1 MAQRLKNHITA
12 TLDSDDAPKL
22 TQDDFERARF
32 RIGFKD
38 VSREEWQEAA
48 RARLNES
55 QKISITLDQD
65 VIAWLNTQTDARDYQ
80 TLINAA
86 LREAMQRQT
95 LEALLRRVIRE
106 ELTHN

>member
-1 MAQRLKNHITA
+1 MKPASITV

-22 TQDDFERARF
+22 TQEDFERARF

-48 RARLNES
+48 RMHLSEH
-55 QKISITLDQD
+55 QKINITLDQD
-65 VIAWLNTQTDARDYQ
+65 VIAWLTAQTDVSGYQ
-80 TLINAA
+80 TLINST

-106 ELTHN
+106 ELTND

>member
-1 MAQRLKNHITA
+1 MKPTSITA

-38 VSREEWQEAA
+38 VSRDEWQEAA
-48 RARLNES
+48 RTRLNES
-55 QKISITLDQD
+55 QKISIMLDQD
-65 VIAWLNTQTDARDYQ
+65 VIAWLNAQTDARDYQ

-95 LEALLRRVIRE
+95 LETLLRRVIRE
-106 ELTHN
+106 ELTHD

>member
-1 MAQRLKNHITA
+1 MKSTSITT

-22 TQDDFERARF
+22 TQEDFERVRF
-32 RIGFKD
+32 RIGLKD

-48 RARLNES
+48 RVRLNES
-55 QKISITLDQD
+55 RKINIMLDQD

-80 TLINAA
+80 ALINAA

-106 ELTHN
+106 ELAHD

>member
-1 MAQRLKNHITA
+1 MKSTSITA

-38 VSREEWQEAA
+38 VSREEWQEPAL
-48 RARLNES
+48 ARLNES
-55 QKISITLDQD
+55 QKISIMLDQD
-65 VIAWLNTQTDARDYQ
+65 VIVWLNTQTDARDYQ

-86 LREAMQRQT
+86 LREAMQHQS

-106 ELTHN
+106 ELTRN

>member
-1 MAQRLKNHITA
+1 MKPTSITA
-12 TLDSDDAPKL
+12 TLDSDDAPKV

-32 RIGFKD
+32 RIGLRD

-55 QKISITLDQD
+55 RKINIMLDQD
-65 VIAWLNTQTDARDYQ
+65 VIAWLSTQTDADGYQ
-80 TLINAA
+80 TLINST

-106 ELTHN
+106 ELAHD